1 MTSAAAKIEALL
13 QHTMGLHA
21 ASIGSASVERAV
33 RARLAAC
40 NVASMADY
48 WDRMKDSRTELQALI
63 EAVVVPETWFSR
75 DAQAFAELTRVA
87 RDEWRPN
94 RPAAVRHLLSLPC
107 STGEEPYSMAM
118 AMLDAEYSHERFVID
133 AVDISER
140 SLDLARRGIYGKH
153 SFRGQD
159 LAFRDR
165 YFEAVPEGHRVNA
178 PVRRGVRFIQGN
190 VLDEEFLAGAGPYD
204 AIFCRNLLIY
214 FDKPTQ
220 ERTIEKLRLM
230 LADNGLL
237 FVGPAESNMVLDHD
251 LVSAKV
257 PLAFA
262 FRKPPPRAMPSQLS
276 SHRPAPAQIV
286 TLPARPTVERRPVA
300 APPASAPAVEPKR
313 PAVAPDAPDLMGEAV
328 LLADQGRLTEA
339 EALCEEQMRK
349 HGPSAP
355 AFHLLG
361 LISSANG
368 RLAAADRYYRK
379 ALYLDQNHQESLMHL
394 SLLLEQQGDERGAKL
409 LRNRAQK
416 L

>member
-1 MTSAAAKIEALL
+1 VTTAAAKIEALL

-40 NVASMADY
+40 NATSVSEY

-75 DAQAFAELTRVA
+75 DAQAFAELSRVA

-165 YFEAVPEGHRVNA
+165 YFEVVPEGHRVNTS
-178 PVRRGVRFIQGN
+178 VRRGIRFIQGN
-190 VLDEEFLAGAGPYD
+190 VLDEEFLSGAGPYD

-220 ERTIEKLRLM
+220 ERTIQKLRLM

-251 LVSAKV
+251 LVSARV

-262 FRKPPPRAMPSQLS
+262 FRKPPPRAAVVPQPV
-276 SHRPAPAQIV
+276 RAPAPAQIV
-286 TLPARPTVERRPVA
+286 ALPTKLAVERRPVA
-300 APPASAPAVEPKR
+300 PSAAVPGELKR
-313 PAVAPDAPDLMGEAV
+313 VPAVADAPDLMGEAV
-328 LLADQGRLTEA
+328 LLADQGRLAEA
-339 EALCEEQMRK
+339 ERLCEEQMRK

-361 LISSANG
+361 LICSANG